1 MDCHQKLSAV
11 WALLIVEGLQWPIVV
26 DFCVIKSL
34 VELYSITMN
43 LETFRFADAVLII
56 VI

>member
-11 WALLIVEGLQWPIVV
+11 WALLIVEGLQCPIVV